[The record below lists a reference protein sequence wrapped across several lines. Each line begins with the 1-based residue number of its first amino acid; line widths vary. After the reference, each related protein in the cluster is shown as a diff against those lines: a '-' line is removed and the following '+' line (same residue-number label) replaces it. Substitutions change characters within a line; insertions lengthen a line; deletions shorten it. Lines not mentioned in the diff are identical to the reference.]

1 MNDAKRKKLGVL
13 LLVAGSVALLGV
25 VALTSSSD
33 TGPGPGPAQGQTANA
48 EPAPAPPSAGA
59 TGDATDADSHDS
71 APPLAT
77 SESPDPKPAVPPATN
92 PPPPTGGTQTAQ
104 APGTPPTTRL
114 SLDDATEWEDL
125 RGFRDLAGDP
135 RCRTSPS
142 LARVAQDLGFE
153 AFRRSRSGHQR
164 ANWER
169 ERRFGAQLH
178 RALSESPRSEFY
190 GRIDRDPQQVAYVQQ
205 LVDSLLGDMES
216 PGVTFSV
223 HVLDSTDKQA
233 FAMVGGHLYFSS
245 ALLTP
250 RPRVV
255 ENEAQLFAIA
265 AHEVAHID
273 RMHTSLVFDYI
284 NSMFQLPENAETDLL
299 LVVAQRV
306 ITLPYSSELEDEAD
320 RYAYER
326 MTAMGY
332 SPMQFETLWWNWEE
346 PAQARPQRPATLEGM
361 LEGELDTLLQSHSAP
376 AERACAINRLIAQD
390 RAQHAGR
397 RFYVGAS
404 NLRNLTPATV
414 RRY

>member
-1 MNDAKRKKLGVL
+1 MNESKRKKLGILALGVGSIA
-13 LLVAGSVALLGV
+13 LVAI
-25 VALTSSSD
+25 VALTSGSD
-33 TGPGPGPAQGQTANA
+33 SGAGAASAQAANPPPGATGAPSPADEHT
-48 EPAPAPPSAGA
+48 PAPPPASPGSQDPTPA
-59 TGDATDADSHDS
+59 
-71 APPLAT
+71 APPPSAQP
-77 SESPDPKPAVPPATN
+77 S
-92 PPPPTGGTQTAQ
+92 PPPSSNGPTQTAQ
-104 APGTPPTTRL
+104 APGAPPTTRL

-125 RGFRDLAGDP
+125 QAFRDLAGDP

-178 RALSESPRSEFY
+178 RALSESPRSEYY
-190 GRIDRDPQQVAYVQQ
+190 GRIDRNPQQVAYVQQ
-205 LVDSLLGDMES
+205 LVETLLGDMES

-223 HVLDSTDKQA
+223 HVFESTDKNA
-233 FAMVGGHLYFSS
+233 FAMVGGYLYFSS

-250 RPRVV
+250 RTRVV

-284 NSMFQLPENAETDLL
+284 TSMFQLPENAQTDQLL
-299 LVVAQRV
+299 LVAQRV
-306 ITLPYSSELEDEAD
+306 ITLPYSRELEDEAD
-320 RYAYER
+320 RYAYDR
-326 MTAMGY
+326 MMAIGY
-332 SPMQFETLWWNWEE
+332 SPMQFEALWWNWDE
-346 PAQARPQRPATLEGM
+346 PTRAQPRRPATLEGM

-376 AERACAINRLIAQD
+376 AERACAINRLIARD
-390 RAQHAGR
+390 RAQHIGR
-397 RFYVGAS
+397 RFYVGTS
-404 NLRNLTPATV
+404 NLRNLTPATI